1 VFLAVAGAVT
11 QPIEGAREA
20 GVAGCFRGLGLGLC
34 TGLFFAITGLCTGVF
49 QAVRGVAAT
58 PRAIC
63 MASKGW
69 HWDAT
74 SSSWEEPKV
83 YSLPEE
89 AEQVFPL
96 GRGSTSSPSRRRV
109 ADSHYY
115 DQLEVAPSATQLEI
129 RKAYFQ
135 RSRQC
140 HPDKTSEQGATER
153 FQGISEA
160 YQVLS
165 DPERRRKYDAQG
177 RQDSSGEGF
186 VDGKVF
192 FSVLLGA
199 DALEPYIGRL
209 RLSEMFGEDLFGGA
223 GDGEGGLAQQLRSL
237 DSGDHRQVRRQVRL
251 AVRLTNQLQAR
262 TAGGADGDAV
272 VVRARAEARGIL
284 QKDPSLERFVMEIGW
299 VYMNRAQWY
308 LARTESRFGSYGL
321 RAIRLRMRR
330 RGREASMTAS
340 TAKLALRSL
349 MNLRRIVSEADSSAA
364 AQGDAPR
371 ASGEDEM
378 PQALTNAL
386 SLTAHDI
393 TGTLSRVIERVLSDA
408 SVDAAA
414 RRARAEAL
422 FELGSV
428 LAEEARVCYFPVLGC
443 LKHHLFVEFMLLFV
457 LFTMGK

>member
-1 VFLAVAGAVT
+1 
-11 QPIEGAREA
+11 
-20 GVAGCFRGLGLGLC
+20 
-34 TGLFFAITGLCTGVF
+34 
-49 QAVRGVAAT
+49 
-58 PRAIC
+58 
-63 MASKGW
+63 M
-69 HWDAT
+69 H
-74 SSSWEEPKV
+74 PK
-83 YSLPEE
+83 
-89 AEQVFPL
+89 
-96 GRGSTSSPSRRRV
+96 
-109 ADSHYY
+109 
-115 DQLEVAPSATQLEI
+115 ATQLEI

-177 RQDSSGEGF
+177 RQDSSGEGFLGF

-251 AVRLTNQLQAR
+251 ALRLTNQLQAR

-386 SLTAHDI
+386 PTFMETFWSLTAHDI

-408 SVDAAA
+408 SVDTAAT
-414 RRARAEAL
+414 RARAEAL